1 MMISWWF
8 RGEYPMIF
16 LWRIAQV
23 HNPLNIQVVI
33 HIYINELCFVEFFS
47 LFGDGLPGVVWDDLQ
62 HFKVLRLS
70 QLVLSHATPYG
81 FHQHEMAF
89 VHGIYRYFCSWLIAK
104 LVNIFFQCHMM
115 FYECLWYSHLSYSWG
130 LYTNKHHIWTPHV
143 VTLPRWTPKLRGL
156 PNTNIFPSRN

>member
-1 MMISWWF
+1 M
-8 RGEYPMIF
+8 
-16 LWRIAQV
+16 
-23 HNPLNIQVVI
+23 I
-33 HIYINELCFVEFFS
+33 HIYINELCFVKFFS
-47 LFGDGLPGVVWDDLQ
+47 LFGDGLPGVVGDDLQ

-115 FYECLWYSHLSYSWG
+115 FDECLWYSHLSYSWG
-130 LYTNKHHIWTPHV
+130 LYTNKHHIWTSMLWHCRGEPPNFAASPIRTFFRPATRPKWAKCSGQL
-143 VTLPRWTPKLRGL
+143 VTV
-156 PNTNIFPSRN
+156 SH